1 MLYVLLAMSVNSHT
15 YVFQDRICLQ
25 KSLWMGHLTVTLKLA
40 SLMLF
45 TMIFMHIHVIYASS
59 YKL

>member
-1 MLYVLLAMSVNSHT
+1 MLYVLLAMRVNSHT
-15 YVFQDRICLQ
+15 HVFQDRICLQ
-25 KSLWMGHLTVTLKLA
+25 NSLWMEHLTVTLRLA